1 MMTSASQKPCAL
13 GTLIGGVTDVPV
25 EADIEISGIS
35 LDSRQVTSTR
45 RSVQVRPLFFT
56 NRVDGIDKTVQCL
69 LSR

>member
-35 LDSRQVTSTR
+35 LDSRHVQPGQVFVGLPGNQT
-45 RSVQVRPLFFT
+45 
-56 NRVDGIDKTVQCL
+56 DG
-69 LSR
+69 RG